1 MKKRSSFPRV
11 FWVANG
17 IEVLERFAYYG
28 IYMGFGIYLQQLGY
42 SRGDLGIIQ
51 SIFLALSYLVPLFSG
66 TFADKYGFKK
76 MLIVAYL
83 AYMPSILL
91 LIFTKSFSGIAI
103 TMLSIGFAAGIFK
116 PLISATV
123 RATTDST
130 NKTLGFGIFYQMVN
144 IGASFGPIVM
154 GKLRGWSWDY
164 VFITAAAAVGV
175 MFLITLFFYKE
186 PPREI
191 ESATLKSK
199 FKDMA
204 VALSDIK
211 FLVFLIILG
220 VFFWMPFWAFFNVLA
235 VYINDHMN
243 TAALYISTSSVIGEG
258 ITRIISN
265 FEEGVWRINAEAIS
279 HTGYIII
286 IFQLLISRTFEKRPA
301 ILSFLFGLFMAATG
315 FVLLALAVTGNNN
328 LVFLGIFLFAV
339 GEMISSPRI
348 QEYIMWIAP
357 KEKAGLYMGTNFLAV
372 FIGATLSGIY
382 TGVMG
387 SFEAAGNPEYIMYT
401 LAIHTVVGIG
411 AVYLFTKT
419 LGEFKELEE
428 YKTPA

>member
-1 MKKRSSFPRV
+1 MKKRSSFPPV

-17 IEVLERFAYYG
+17 IEVFERFAYYG

-66 TFADKYGFKK
+66 TFADKFGFKK

-83 AYMPSILL
+83 AYLPSILL
-91 LIFTKSFSGIAI
+91 LIVTKSFSGIAL

-130 NKTLGFGIFYQMVN
+130 NKTLGFGIFYMMVN

-154 GKLRGWSWDY
+154 GKLRGMSWDY
-164 VFITAAAAVGV
+164 VFYTAAAAVGL
-175 MFLITLFFYKE
+175 MFLITVFFYKE

-191 ESATLKSK
+191 EGVTLKKK
-199 FKDMA
+199 FKDMGE
-204 VALSDIK
+204 ALSDVK
-211 FLVFLIILG
+211 FLIFIILLG
-220 VFFWMPFWAFFNVLA
+220 IFFWMPFWAFFNVLA

-243 TAALYISTSSVIGEG
+243 TAALYQSTSSVIGEG

-265 FEEGVWRINAEAIS
+265 FDGETWRINAEAIS

-286 IFQLLISRTFEKRPA
+286 IFQLLISRIFEKRSA
-301 ILSFLFGLFMAATG
+301 IPSFLFGLLMAALG
-315 FVLLALAVTGNNN
+315 FVILAFAVTGANS
-328 LVFLGIFLFAV
+328 LVYLGVFLFAV

-372 FIGATLSGIY
+372 FVGATLSGFY
-382 TGVMG
+382 TGIMG

-401 LAIHTVVGIG
+401 LAGHTLIGIL
-411 AVYLFTKT
+411 AIYIFVKT
-419 LGEFKELEE
+419 MGEFKELE
-428 YKTPA
+428 A

>member
-1 MKKRSSFPRV
+1 MKKRSSFPHV

-42 SRGDLGIIQ
+42 SRDNLGFVQ
-51 SIFLALSYLVPLFSG
+51 SIFLAFSYLIPLFSG
-66 TFADKYGFKK
+66 TFADKFGFKK

-83 AYMPSILL
+83 AYIPSILL
-91 LIFTKSFSGIAI
+91 LIVTKSFSGIAL
-103 TMLSIGFAAGIFK
+103 TMLTIGFAAGIFK

-164 VFITAAAAVGV
+164 VFITAAAAVGL
-175 MFLITLFFYKE
+175 MFVITVFFYKE
-186 PPREI
+186 PPREL
-191 ESATLKSK
+191 EGVTLKKK
-199 FKDMA
+199 FKDMGE
-204 VALSDIK
+204 ALSDYK
-211 FLVFLIILG
+211 FLIFLVLLG

-243 TAALYISTSSVIGEG
+243 TAALYQSTSSIIGEG
-258 ITRIISN
+258 VTRIISN
-265 FEEGVWRINAEAIS
+265 FEGGVWKINAEAIS

-286 IFQLLISRTFEKRPA
+286 IFQLLISKIFEKKSA
-301 ILSFLFGLFMAATG
+301 IPSFMFGLFMAALG
-315 FVLLALAVTGNNN
+315 FVVLAFALISNNN
-328 LVFLGIFLFAV
+328 LVYLGVFLFAV

-357 KEKAGLYMGTNFLAV
+357 KEKAGLYMGTNFVAV
-372 FIGATLSGIY
+372 FIGATLSGLY
-382 TGVMG
+382 TGIMG
-387 SFEAAGNPEYIMYT
+387 SFEAAGNAEYIMYLLAGHT
-401 LAIHTVVGIG
+401 MLGILAIYI
-411 AVYLFTKT
+411 FTKT
-419 LGEFKELEE
+419 LGEFKELE
-428 YKTPA
+428 A